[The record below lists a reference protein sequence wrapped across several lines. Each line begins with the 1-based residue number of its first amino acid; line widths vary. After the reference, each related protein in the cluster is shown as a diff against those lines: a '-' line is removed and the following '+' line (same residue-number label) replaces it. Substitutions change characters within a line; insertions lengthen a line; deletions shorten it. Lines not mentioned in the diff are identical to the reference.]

1 MNQEQTQ
8 KYLNETLHQTAAI
21 KPWGEEPRLPLYL
34 QGGYEFRILS
44 IMAAEIL
51 LISPREGETPTPTAL
66 EKHIRNLANYW
77 PGPVCVCQDSIM
89 PHTRK
94 RLIEKQVQFIVP
106 GTQLYLPCL
115 GFDLRDYYAA
125 PKQQREY
132 FGPSAQAL
140 LIYILEH
147 KLAKVLSS
155 DVTKA
160 LGCSLMTATRA
171 LGELQAAGLCEKTGS
186 RKNAAYVF
194 ELSQLWEA
202 AESSLRAPVQ
212 RRIWINLL
220 PEGFPV
226 FMSGLEALSEY
237 TMIAASHR
245 TVAVSAA
252 VANDILAQPGVEQL
266 PYQEPG
272 AVEMEIWR
280 YDPAITARDGIV
292 DPRSLAL
299 CYKDDTDDR
308 TIMEIRRMKEQW

>member
-1 MNQEQTQ
+1 VNQERILN
-8 KYLNETLHQTAAI
+8 YLSETLHQAVAI
-21 KPWGEEPRLPLYL
+21 KPWGDETNLPLYYRA
-34 QGGYEFRILS
+34 YEFRVLIIKES
-44 IMAAEIL
+44 EIL
-51 LISPREGETPTPTAL
+51 LIAPKEGEAPTPTAL
-66 EKHIRNLANYW
+66 EKHIRNLAKYW
-77 PGPVCVCQDSIM
+77 PGPVCVCQDSIL

-115 GFDLRDYYAA
+115 GLDLRDYYAA

-140 LIYILEH
+140 LVYILEH
-147 KLAKVLSS
+147 KLTKVLSS
-155 DVTKA
+155 DVIKA

-171 LGELQAAGLCEKTGS
+171 LGELQAAGLCEKIGS
-186 RKNAAYVF
+186 RKNAAYMF
-194 ELSQLWEA
+194 AGTQLWET
-202 AESSLRAPVQ
+202 AEPSLRDPVQ
-212 RRIWINLL
+212 RRIWINQL

-252 VANDILAQPGVEQL
+252 VAKEIFALPGVEQL
-266 PYQEPG
+266 PYQEPD
-272 AVEMEIWR
+272 AVELEVWR
-280 YDPAITARDGIV
+280 YDPAITARGNIV

-299 CYKDDTDDR
+299 CFKDDTDDR